1 MTTARNAIVV
11 GISADGSDAALA
23 FAVAEANRTGCP
35 LHLIHVLMMPA
46 GHEYADLYDGVRE
59 SGDAT
64 LAEAM
69 ATAKDLAGTHTA
81 VTGEV
86 VDNGWTIDDLVRGS
100 TGHPLLVLQHRALTG
115 VHRLFAGSIVRSVA
129 GRSHVPVVSVPEGW
143 APRTDRPNV
152 VIAAVQ
158 DAVEAPALLRVA
170 FEAAR
175 ARGASLVVMHAWW
188 LASGYDVVV
197 VDGAFRAQWTDQSRR
212 DIAPV
217 LAPLRSEFPDVPVEV
232 DVRHAPPVEAVLDAA
247 ETCDLIVLGRRHHL
261 LPLGSHLGPVARAA
275 LGHATTPV
283 MITPELDN
291 ELVTATKPVPQPQNN
306 GAAPA
311 PPVAATR

>member
-1 MTTARNAIVV
+1 MR
-11 GISADGSDAALA
+11 
-23 FAVAEANRTGCP
+23 
-35 LHLIHVLMMPA
+35 
-46 GHEYADLYDGVRE
+46 
-59 SGDAT
+59 

-69 ATAKDLAGTHTA
+69 ATAKELAGTDTA

-86 VDNGWTIDDLVRGS
+86 VDNGWTVDDLVRGS
-100 TGHPLLVLQHRALTG
+100 TGHPLLVLQHRALNG
-115 VHRLFAGSIVRSVA
+115 RPSAVRRLHRAQR
-129 GRSHVPVVSVPEGW
+129 GRPLHVPVVSVPEGW
-143 APRTDRPNV
+143 APRTDRPSV

-217 LAPLRSEFPDVPVEV
+217 LAPLGSEFPDVPVEV

-247 ETCDLIVLGRRHHL
+247 ENLRPHRPRTSPPLATAGQPPGPGGPGGSRSRDHPRHDHPRTRQRARNRDEACPAAAEQWSRARPSGRRNK
-261 LPLGSHLGPVARAA
+261 VRASPFQYA
-275 LGHATTPV
+275 AGAV
-283 MITPELDN
+283 
-291 ELVTATKPVPQPQNN
+291 
-306 GAAPA
+306 GAA
-311 PPVAATR
+311 VAVS